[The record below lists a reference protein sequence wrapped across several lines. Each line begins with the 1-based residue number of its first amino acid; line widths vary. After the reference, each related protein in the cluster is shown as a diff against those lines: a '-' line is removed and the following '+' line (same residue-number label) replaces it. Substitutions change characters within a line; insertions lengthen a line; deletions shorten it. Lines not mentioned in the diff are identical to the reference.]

1 MKKILNFLAVFAV
14 LGVLIFSCQK
24 KVGDLP
30 FYSTGAPIELKASS
44 ATIAAAPQDSN
55 STVLTINWTDPK
67 YPQKNPNGIKYIIQ
81 IDSAGR
87 QFSKAHTITVNDT
100 MQYAFTAKYLNSV
113 MLDYGFQ
120 FNKPYSVDFRI
131 ISSYENNNDQQ
142 YSNIVTIKMTPYK
155 VPPKIQLPPTDQLY
169 LVGDATIGG
178 WNNPVPV
185 PTQVFSRIDETTYA
199 GIFNLKQGGEYLILP
214 VNGDWSQK
222 YAIPNKSLPGIDVG
236 GTFGF
241 GLNDNWKAP
250 AASGWYKITLDF
262 QTGKYTVTS
271 WTGTLPDNLFM
282 VGDATP
288 GGWNNP
294 VPVPSQQ
301 LTRLN
306 SSEFQITL
314 SLNAGKEY
322 LLLPV
327 NGDWSHKYAVADNTI
342 VGLANGGEFGY
353 DFGKNFPAPTVA
365 GNYKINVNF
374 AKGTQGMF
382 TVTKL

>member
-1 MKKILNFLAVFAV
+1 MKKLLNFLAIFAV
-14 LGVLIFSCQK
+14 IGLILFSCQK

-30 FYSTGAPIELKASS
+30 FYSTGAPMDLKVS
-44 ATIAAAPQDSN
+44 ATAIAPAPKDSN
-55 STVLTINWTDPK
+55 NAVLTINWTDPK
-67 YPQKNPNGIKYIIQ
+67 YPEKNPNGIKYVIQ

-113 MLDYGFQ
+113 LLDYGFQ
-120 FNKPYSVDFRI
+120 FNKENSVDIRVM
-131 ISSYENNNDQQ
+131 SSYENNNDQQ

-169 LVGDATIGG
+169 LVGSATVGS
-178 WNNPVPV
+178 WDNPVSEPR
-185 PTQVFSRIDETTYA
+185 QVFSRLDETTYA
-199 GIFNLKQGGEYLILP
+199 GIFYLTQGEYLILP
-214 VNGDWSQK
+214 TNGSWDHK
-222 YAIPNKSLPGIDVG
+222 YAIPNKSLPGVQDG
-236 GTFGF
+236 GTFGYDL
-241 GLNDNWKAP
+241 GDNFQSP
-250 AASGWYKITLDF
+250 AATGWYKITLDF
-262 QTGKYTVTS
+262 QTGRYTVVA
-271 WTGTLPDNLFM
+271 WEGTLPTDLFM

-306 SSEFQITL
+306 SSEFQVTL
-314 SLNAGKEY
+314 NLNAGKEY

-342 VGLANGGEFGY
+342 NGLANGGAFGY
-353 DFGKNFPAPTVA
+353 DFGKNFPSPSAT
-365 GNYKINVNF
+365 GDYKINVNF